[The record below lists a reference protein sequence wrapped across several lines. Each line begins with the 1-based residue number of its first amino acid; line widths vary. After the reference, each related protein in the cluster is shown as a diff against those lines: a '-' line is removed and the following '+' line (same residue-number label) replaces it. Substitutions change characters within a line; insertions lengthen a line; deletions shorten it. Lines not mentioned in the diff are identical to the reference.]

1 MIWMLDTD
9 TVGYLI
15 NRSRGAQHIRRRLSG
30 RSPGEIRLS
39 SITVAEIQ
47 YGVAGGDVSEERE
60 DALAEFLELFQLDD
74 FPVAAAADYGEIR
87 VALERAGT
95 MIGPYDLLI
104 AAHARY
110 VGATLVTN
118 NEREFRRVPR
128 LTVQN
133 WTKP

>member
-1 MIWMLDTD
+1 
-9 TVGYLI
+9 
-15 NRSRGAQHIRRRLSG
+15 
-30 RSPGEIRLS
+30 
-39 SITVAEIQ
+39 
-47 YGVAGGDVSEERE
+47 
-60 DALAEFLELFQLDD
+60 
-74 FPVAAAADYGEIR
+74 
-87 VALERAGT
+87 